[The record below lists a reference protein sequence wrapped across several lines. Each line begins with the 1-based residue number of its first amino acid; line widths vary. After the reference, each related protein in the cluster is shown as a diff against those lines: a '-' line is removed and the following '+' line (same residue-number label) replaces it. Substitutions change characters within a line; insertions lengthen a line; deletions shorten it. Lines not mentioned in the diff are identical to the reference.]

1 MTMKG
6 YQIARVALIAAA
18 YAAITLALAPIS
30 YGPIQ
35 VRVSEALTV
44 LAFVTPAAV
53 LGLFLGCLIANLVGG
68 LGPVDVVLGSAATL
82 VAAMLTRKMPS
93 PLLAPL
99 PPVVVNA
106 VVVGGYLSVLSRLP
120 FITTLLYVGFGQVLA
135 CYGLGYPLL
144 LWMARSDIL
153 GRYFRPNERGNGNEG
168 GQ

>member
-1 MTMKG
+1 LKA
-6 YQIARVALIAAA
+6 YHISRVALIAAA
-18 YAAITLALAPIS
+18 YAALTVALAPIS

-53 LGLFLGCLIANLVGG
+53 PGLFLGCFIANLVGG
-68 LGPVDVVLGSAATL
+68 LGLVDVVLGSAATL
-82 VAAMLTRKMPS
+82 AAALLTRRMPS

-99 PPVVVNA
+99 PPVLVNA
-106 VVVGGYLSVLSRLP
+106 VVVGGYLSVLTRLP
-120 FITTLLYVGFGQVLA
+120 FITTFLYVGFGQVLA

-144 LWMARSDIL
+144 LWAVRSDIL
-153 GRYFRPNERGNGNEG
+153 RRYFHENGKGNGNEG